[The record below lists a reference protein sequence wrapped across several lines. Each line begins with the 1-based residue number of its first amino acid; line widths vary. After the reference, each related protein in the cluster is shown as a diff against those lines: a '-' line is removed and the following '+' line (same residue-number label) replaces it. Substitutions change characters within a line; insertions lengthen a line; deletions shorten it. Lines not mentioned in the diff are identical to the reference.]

1 MLCASHCRIQRGQ
14 IVWSAAVPPV
24 RNLRPGYTIDFPN
37 RHKPA
42 SKATKSIVIMLLI
55 VSVVL
60 MLIVTLGGWS
70 KLQGLKAVNLA
81 WAAVYVIMAVYIA
94 RWNRGLLPIASALAI
109 LLLILT
115 VIAGTGVSG
124 TSWFDRSHVGFAPAE
139 SIFGGKGLSPD
150 TLGLVTILI
159 APVQALLIFFA
170 MRGFA
175 QGWNVEVEVPEDQVK
190 RRNKSSGGSSAEPAA
205 A

>member
-1 MLCASHCRIQRGQ
+1 M
-14 IVWSAAVPPV
+14 PPV

-42 SKATKSIVIMLLI
+42 SKATKAIVVLLLL
-55 VSVVL
+55 VSVAL

-94 RWNRGLLPIASALAI
+94 RWNRGLLPIAAALAI

-115 VIAGTGVSG
+115 LIAGTGVSG
-124 TSWFDRSHVGFAPAE
+124 TSWFDRSHTGFAPAD
-139 SIFGGKGLSPD
+139 SIFGGTGLSPD

-190 RRNKSSGGSSAEPAA
+190 GRNKSSGSTPEPAA